1 MFYKIISL
9 LQWRRA
15 GQGSPGAAAS
25 VLPQGPQ
32 EPEVRVPEQ
41 QPDCCGGAEGH
52 GLDEVDA
59 GESASSSG
67 RRTLNNR
74 VLGFRSG
81 GYKFGE
87 LQDYALRILGLPPH
101 KPVRGATSSGGYK
114 IMHYG
119 FWVCRRTNQFGG
131 LQDSGGYKI
140 MSHGF
145 WVWRRTNG
153 F

>member
-87 LQDYALRILGLPPH
+87 LQDYALRILGLPEH
-101 KPVRGATSSGGYK
+101 QRV
-114 IMHYG
+114 
-119 FWVCRRTNQFGG
+119 
-131 LQDSGGYKI
+131 LEDL
-140 MSHGF
+140 
-145 WVWRRTNG
+145 
-153 F
+153 